1 MNFEEYAAYDGLGL
15 ADLVKR
21 GEVKAS
27 ELLDL
32 AIARMESENPKLN
45 AVVIPM
51 IEDARR
57 TLAEGP
63 PKGPFEGVPFLIKD
77 LMLLS
82 KGARTTNGCRF
93 FADQVADHDSELVSR
108 YRRAGLV
115 TLGKSASPE
124 FGLTATTESK
134 LYGAT
139 RNPWNLAHS
148 SGGSSGGAS
157 AAVASGMVPLANAS
171 DGGGSIRIP
180 ASCCGLV
187 GLKPSRG
194 RMPFGPDVGEGWSGM
209 STVHAVSRS
218 VRDTAALLDA
228 TDGVDVGAP
237 YGAPPKA
244 RPYLE
249 ETKLAPGTL
258 RIALLR
264 ETFNGAETHP
274 DCRDA
279 VSDAAALCESLGH
292 KVEEAR
298 VEIDAEA
305 LSQAAQLI
313 MAANLRSTLDDHAA
327 VVGRAFGKEDLE
339 DLTWIMSQAIAQ
351 RSADEYARSIRT
363 IHRVGRVV
371 ERFFQDYDV
380 ILSPTMAAP
389 PVEIGLM
396 SLSNPDLAEFAAV
409 AGRAAGYTQC
419 FNASG
424 HPAISLPLHWSQAGL
439 PIGLQF
445 AARFGDEATLIRL
458 AAQLEEARPWF
469 DRHPPR

>member
-1 MNFEEYAAYDGLGL
+1 MNFEEYAARDGLGL
-15 ADLVKR
+15 AQLVKA

-27 ELLDL
+27 ELLDI

-51 IEDARR
+51 LDEARQSV
-57 TLAEGP
+57 AEGL

-77 LMLLS
+77 LALLC
-82 KGARTTNGCRF
+82 KGVRTTNGCRF

-115 TLGKSASPE
+115 TFGKSASPE

-134 LYGAT
+134 LHGAT
-139 RNPWNLAHS
+139 RNPWNPEHS

-209 STVHAVSRS
+209 STVNAVSRS

-244 RPYLE
+244 RAYLE
-249 ETKLAPGTL
+249 ETKVAPGAL

-264 ETFNGAETHP
+264 ETFNGAETHV
-274 DCRDA
+274 DCRDG
-279 VSDAAALCESLGH
+279 VNDAAALCESLGH
-292 KVEEAR
+292 RVEEAKI
-298 VEIDAEA
+298 EIDAEA
-305 LSQAAQLI
+305 LTQAAQLI
-313 MAANLRSTLDDHAA
+313 MAANLRSVLDDRAA
-327 VVGRAFGKEDLE
+327 AIGRVFGKEDLE
-339 DLTWIMSQAIAQ
+339 DVSWIMTQAVGE
-351 RSADEYARSIRT
+351 RGADEYARSIRT
-363 IHRVGRVV
+363 IHGIGRVV
-371 ERFFQDYDV
+371 ERFFEDYDV

-389 PVEIGLM
+389 PVEIGRM
-396 SLSNPDLAEFAAV
+396 SLSNPDLGEFMAV

-424 HPAISLPLHWSQAGL
+424 HPAISLPLYWNQQGL

-458 AAQLEEARPWF
+458 AAQLEQERPWF